1 MNKTELGAYGENKM
15 WTLSHHVLIHSYK
28 EEKGLKK
35 DPLGQ
40 LWEVEENI
48 EVPSN
53 FLKLFQYYHI
63 RFLKKKKKN
72 SPLSNELRNP
82 C

>member
-48 EVPSN
+48 EFSKTLSILPH
-53 FLKLFQYYHI
+53 KI
-63 RFLKKKKKN
+63 LKKKKKKEF
-72 SPLSNELRNP
+72 STK
-82 C
+82 